1 MSATMIM
8 TTNHN
13 VSVTMY
19 ADGEDQAR
27 IAKMVMGGAK
37 REDAEYIVLKNRLR
51 KEIGEGAPQFFPG
64 VKGDE

>member
-1 MSATMIM
+1 MPATMTM

-19 ADGEDQAR
+19 ADDEDKAR
-27 IAKMVMGGAK
+27 IDKMVHDGAK
-37 REDAEYIVLKNRLR
+37 EEDAEYIVLKNRLR

-64 VKGDE
+64 MKVDE